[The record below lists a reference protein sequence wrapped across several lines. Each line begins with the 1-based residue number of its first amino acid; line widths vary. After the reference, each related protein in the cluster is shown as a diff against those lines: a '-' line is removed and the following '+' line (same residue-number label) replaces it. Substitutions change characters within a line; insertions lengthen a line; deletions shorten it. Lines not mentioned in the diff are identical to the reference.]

1 MRYATVLVALVA
13 GPAMAGSAPFTVGD
27 RGFGSLQDAVNAI
40 GDGEGV
46 IQIAPGVYRQCAV
59 QEHGRITYRAIQ
71 PGTVTFEK
79 RACENKAGLVL
90 RGRAARV
97 EGLIFRDYAVEDHNG
112 AGIRAEQGDLLVTNS
127 MFLDSEQ
134 GIIGGARQPDG
145 PRRVSQR
152 ITIQDSTFSG
162 LGRCRPDN
170 CSHSIYLWTGT
181 ATITRSRFENGRG
194 GHYIKLRTPMV
205 SITDNSFDD
214 TGGTS
219 TSRMI
224 DLPEGA
230 TGVIAGNTFVQGAHK
245 DNAWEMIAIRAE
257 FKTYLSA
264 GLRIE
269 DNIASLAPGQRI
281 KPSFVVDWSK
291 EQLVLGANRLA
302 DGITPLASK

>member
-1 MRYATVLVALVA
+1 MRYATILLTLVT
-13 GPAMAGSAPFTVGD
+13 GPAVAGSAPFTVGS
-27 RGFGSLQDAVNAI
+27 RGYGSLQDAVNAI

-59 QEHGRITYRAIQ
+59 QEHGRITYRATQ
-71 PGTVTFEK
+71 PGTAIFEK
-79 RACENKAGLVL
+79 QACEDKAGLVL
-90 RGRAARV
+90 RSRASHV
-97 EGLIFRDYAVEDHNG
+97 DGLIFRGYAVDDNNG

-134 GIIGGARQPDG
+134 GIIGGARQPKG
-145 PRRVSQR
+145 PRRVNQR

-181 ATITRSRFENGRG
+181 ATITRSRFESGRG

-245 DNAWEMIAIRAE
+245 DNAWEMIAVRAE
-257 FKTYLSA
+257 FKTYPSA

-269 DNIASLAPGQRI
+269 NNIGSLAPGQRI

-291 EQLVLGANRLA
+291 EQLAVGENRLA
-302 DGITPLASK
+302 DGITLFASR